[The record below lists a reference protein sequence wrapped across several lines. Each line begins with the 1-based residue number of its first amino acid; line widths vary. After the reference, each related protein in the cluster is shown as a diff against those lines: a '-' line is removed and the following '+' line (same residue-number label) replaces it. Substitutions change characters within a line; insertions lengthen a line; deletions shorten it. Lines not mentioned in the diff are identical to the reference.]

1 MMKRKT
7 RIKLGVS
14 INAFMLAIVIGV
26 IIYGALST
34 SITLQLASLV
44 LLTFLVVII
53 FYLLVAL
60 AIWLLF
66 GGH

>member
-1 MMKRKT
+1 MKRKT